1 LNKEDYLKS
10 LTLWRISN
18 ITWKNKL
25 FVFSFSS
32 FFALLSI
39 IISLLIPNQYTSTAL
54 VTFPKDSNNITSQ
67 FSGLSSL
74 GSLAGISLPEDDS
87 MRDFKEAIQFMN
99 SKSFIF
105 KFLDEKGYLPK
116 IMAVKSWSAS
126 DNKFSYKEKIYNPEE
141 NKWTREVAYPR
152 TSKPTPSEIAKI
164 FHKNFFSSEFS
175 LKDETLL
182 ISFSFY
188 SPFEAQKILDEL
200 IKELNENLRSKK
212 IDEIDK
218 KINYINEKLSSNQ
231 IESVK
236 EFFSKELETELA
248 KRIIAVNKT
257 DFIFKV
263 IDEPSLTL
271 KKTKPSRSII
281 VIFST
286 FIGFIFSIIII
297 SFMSI
302 LNGHDSKFNFKN
314 RKFNEIY

>member
-1 LNKEDYLKS
+1 MNKEDYLKS
-10 LTLWRISN
+10 LTLWRIFN

-105 KFLDEKGYLPK
+105 KFLDEKGHLPK

-126 DNKFSYKEKIYNPEE
+126 DNEFSYKEKYTILKKINGLEKLHTPEL
-141 NKWTREVAYPR
+141 ASPL
-152 TSKPTPSEIAKI
+152 SEIAKI

-175 LKDETLL
+175 
-182 ISFSFY
+182 
-188 SPFEAQKILDEL
+188 
-200 IKELNENLRSKK
+200 
-212 IDEIDK
+212 
-218 KINYINEKLSSNQ
+218 
-231 IESVK
+231 
-236 EFFSKELETELA
+236 
-248 KRIIAVNKT
+248 
-257 DFIFKV
+257 
-263 IDEPSLTL
+263 
-271 KKTKPSRSII
+271 
-281 VIFST
+281 
-286 FIGFIFSIIII
+286 
-297 SFMSI
+297 
-302 LNGHDSKFNFKN
+302 
-314 RKFNEIY
+314 